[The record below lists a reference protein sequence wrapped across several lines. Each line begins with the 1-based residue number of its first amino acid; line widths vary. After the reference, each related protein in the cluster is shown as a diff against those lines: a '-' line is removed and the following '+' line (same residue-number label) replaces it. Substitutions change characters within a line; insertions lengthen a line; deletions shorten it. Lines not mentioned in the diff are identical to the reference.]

1 MRINIKTIIAICFM
15 LLFVMGCGG
24 GATTPGTTGIL
35 TGNVFA
41 PNGTDPISGA
51 LVYILDKGS
60 QAVGDPP
67 TEPYDAFEYSEANG
81 SFQLDNVP
89 TGSQTLKI
97 IKGAFTKTATIN
109 VLEGTYALPA
119 AVTTLPSSGEGVE
132 KMAVV
137 TGNYD
142 SIQNVLAKLGLGDV
156 DASGS
161 LILGTESF
169 KLVDGN
175 GSLDDATYTNFLDF
189 MSNPAN
195 YADYR
200 TIFINCGNSNETEFF
215 GDTVKVDNLK
225 AWVAAGGR
233 LYATDL
239 SYDFVE
245 QLWPK
250 YVDFFGTDPGFSTT
264 PETIDDAQEGDSFST
279 TNATVLDA
287 AMLAWLKGLA
297 GVTNADDTIKV
308 EGWLS
313 SWAAVDGY
321 SSDVKSWMKALVD
334 VGGSN
339 SSRDI
344 TLTFHPSDG
353 TVFYSSYHTE
363 GSLSPGL
370 TPQDRVLQYL
380 IFEVL

>member
-1 MRINIKTIIAICFM
+1 MRINIKTIIAICFL

-24 GATTPGTTGIL
+24 GTTTPGTTGNL

-41 PNGTDPISGA
+41 PNGTDPVSGA

-60 QAVGDPP
+60 TAVGDPP
-67 TEPYDAFEYSEANG
+67 TEPYDAYDYSEANG

-109 VLEGTYALPA
+109 VLEGTNALPA
-119 AVTTLPSSGEGVE
+119 AVTTLPSSGAGVE

-156 DASGS
+156 DGAGS
-161 LILGTESF
+161 LIIGTESF
-169 KLVDGN
+169 TLVDGD
-175 GSLDDATYTNFLDF
+175 GSLDDATYANFLDF
-189 MSNPAN
+189 MGDPAN
-195 YADYR
+195 YQDYR
-200 TIFINCGNSNETEFF
+200 TIFINCGNNYEDEFF

-233 LYATDL
+233 LYATDW

-245 QLWPK
+245 QLWPE
-250 YVDFFGTDPGFSTT
+250 YIDFFGTDPGLLTT
-264 PETIDDAQEGDSFST
+264 PETIDAAQEGDSFDST
-279 TNATVLDA
+279 KATVLDA
-287 AMLAWLKGLA
+287 DLLAWLKGI
-297 GVTNADDTIKV
+297 GVTNTDDTITI

-334 VGGSN
+334 VAGSN

-344 TLTFHPSDG
+344 TLTFHPSNG

>member
-1 MRINIKTIIAICFM
+1 MRIDIKTIIAICFM
-15 LLFVMGCGG
+15 LLLIAGCGG
-24 GATTPGTTGIL
+24 GTTTPGTTGTL

-60 QAVGDPP
+60 QAIGDPP
-67 TEPYDAFEYSEANG
+67 AEAYDAFDYSGADG

-97 IKGAFTKTATIN
+97 IKGAFTKTATIT
-109 VLEGTYALPA
+109 VKEGTYALPA
-119 AVTTLPSSGEGVE
+119 AVTTLPSEGEGVE

-137 TGNYD
+137 TGNWD
-142 SIQNVLAKLGLGDV
+142 SIQNVLAKLGLGKV
-156 DASGS
+156 DSSGE

-169 KLVDGN
+169 DLVDGN
-175 GSLDDATYTNFLDF
+175 GSLDDSIYPNFLDF
-189 MSNPAN
+189 MADPAN

-200 TIFINCGNSNETEFF
+200 TIFINCGNNYEDDFF
-215 GDTVKVDNLK
+215 ADTVMVDNLK

-245 QLWPK
+245 QLFPE
-250 YVDFFGTDPGFSTT
+250 YIDFFGTDPGFSAT
-264 PETIDDAQEGDSFST
+264 PETLDAAEYGDSFTS
-279 TNATVLDA
+279 TNATVLDPD
-287 AMLAWLKGLA
+287 MLAWLKEID
-297 GVTNADDTIKV
+297 VTNADDTITV

-313 SWAAVDGY
+313 SWAAVDDF
-321 SSDVKSWMKALVD
+321 SNDVKSWMKAIVD
-334 VGGSN
+334 VDGSS

-363 GSLSPGL
+363 GFLSAGL